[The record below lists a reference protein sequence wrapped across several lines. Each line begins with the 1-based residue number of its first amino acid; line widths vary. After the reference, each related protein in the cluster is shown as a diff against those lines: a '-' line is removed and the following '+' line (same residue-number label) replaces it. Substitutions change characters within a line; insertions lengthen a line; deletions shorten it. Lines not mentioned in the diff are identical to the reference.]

1 LLEEGLAIVKA
12 ISDRYDGVRRNPWNQ
27 IEWGNHYT
35 RAMASYSVL
44 LALSGFRYSAVQRSV
59 SFHPRLN
66 PESFQCF
73 FAAGS
78 AWGLF
83 SQRRQTGTLTAKI
96 ESRHGELK
104 LQRVVLGID
113 AAAKVAITA
122 PDGHSLSGKLTPSAD
137 DVQIDL
143 SRELVIGEGQA
154 ASLVVSPAKP

>member
-1 LLEEGLAIVKA
+1 MSE
-12 ISDRYDGVRRNPWNQ
+12 RYDGVRRNPWNQ

-44 LALSGFRYSAVQRSV
+44 LALSGFRYSAVEKCRNLPARIS
-59 SFHPRLN
+59 

-78 AWGLF
+78 AWGLY
-83 SQRRQTGTLTAKI
+83 SQRQQKGTLTAKI

-104 LQRVVLGID
+104 LQRVVLGIE

-137 DVQIDL
+137 GVQIDL